1 MAQTVA
7 AKNKS
12 IRQEALREWL
22 SNKGLLDKVLD
33 NAKKMEEQGAAMEP
47 QELQGI
53 KYATDTR
60 LKLISK
66 YLPDLKSMEIDGSL
80 NITNHEDWLSQLDG

>member
-33 NAKKMEEQGAAMEP
+33 NTKKMEEQAKGMDP
-47 QELQGI
+47 QELQGL

-60 LKLISK
+60 LRLVSK
-66 YLPDLKSMEIDGSL
+66 YLPDLKCVEIGGSL
-80 NITNHEDWLSQLDG
+80 NITNHEEWLDSLD

>member
-1 MAQTVA
+1 MSVA
-7 AKNKS
+7 TKQRKY
-12 IRQEALREWL
+12 RQDALRDFLGNQKLIE
-22 SNKGLLDKVLD
+22 KVLD
-33 NAKKMEEQGAAMEP
+33 NAKKMEEKGAAMEP

-66 YLPDLKSMEIDGSL
+66 YLPDLKSIEIDGSL
-80 NITNHEDWLSQLDG
+80 NLTNHEDCPAQLDG